1 MAPCRLPDRVPP
13 TASSAAAFAGTVSR
27 VRAELTPAQ
36 TDRLERIA
44 RAWQVLGGDELGLPE
59 TDETLDA
66 LEASLGRRLPP
77 EVRAVYRTIGH
88 PEIDTMS
95 SNLFLAPLL
104 HGDDAVAT
112 CADQLRGWDWEIPE
126 EVVVIGGDG
135 GGRVYGLWLPPES
148 SKRHPVLLLDTGD
161 DDGPDMGSS
170 RRTCP
175 HWWPPGWR

>member
-1 MAPCRLPDRVPP
+1 
-13 TASSAAAFAGTVSR
+13 
-27 VRAELTPAQ
+27 LTPAQ

-44 RAWQVLGGDELGLPE
+44 RAWELLGGDELGLPE

-112 CADQLRGWDWEIPE
+112 CAEQLRGWDWEIPE
-126 EVVVIGGDG
+126 EIVVIGGDG
-135 GGRVYGLWLPPES
+135 GGCVYGLWLPDEGPM
-148 SKRHPVLLLDTGD
+148 RHPVLLLARATTTARTW
-161 DDGPDMGSS
+161 GSS
-170 RRTCP
+170 RRTSRR
-175 HWWPPGWR
+175 WWSRGWR